1 MTICIQNKK
10 EKIMKKT
17 YFAPDMEILEADI
30 QLILAASIP
39 TGSTPTDPASSDAP
53 EMDDSDYD
61 F

>member
-1 MTICIQNKK
+1 
-10 EKIMKKT
+10 MKKT